1 MAGGSLAHYLISLS
15 RVSGPTFRGSAVE
28 LSAPPFS
35 HMSTV
40 GWWRGIYS
48 AFISF
53 NLTKRWFPV
62 KVTLE
67 HLLIGLPE
75 VLWEKC
81 VNDGVH
87 GGIAVCQAVRGDSE
101 EEGGGGQ
108 REDPKLSPEVD
119 DVVRQP
125 GDTKDHDHHQ
135 HGLRRLQGERRPS
148 ATIGQHAASQARPKL
163 ISVYSHGVKET
174 AHLLQASPL
183 LGIIALFKTSGPAMT
198 SYRTDLIITWS
209 AWGLWQVNSALWK

>member
-15 RVSGPTFRGSAVE
+15 HVSGPTFRGSAVK

-40 GWWRGIYS
+40 GWWWDIYS
-48 AFISF
+48 AFIF
-53 NLTKRWFPV
+53 FHITKRWFPV
-62 KVTLE
+62 QVALE

-81 VNDGVH
+81 INDGVH
-87 GGIAVCQAVRGDSE
+87 GGIAVCQAVCGDSE

-135 HGLRRLQGERRPS
+135 HGLRRLQGRKTPISDNRTTCSIPGMPEANISIFSWGQRDSTS
-148 ATIGQHAASQARPKL
+148 ALSIT
-163 ISVYSHGVKET
+163 
-174 AHLLQASPL
+174 
-183 LGIIALFKTSGPAMT
+183 FT
-198 SYRTDLIITWS
+198 SYNSSVQNIRTCHDL
-209 AWGLWQVNSALWK
+209 L